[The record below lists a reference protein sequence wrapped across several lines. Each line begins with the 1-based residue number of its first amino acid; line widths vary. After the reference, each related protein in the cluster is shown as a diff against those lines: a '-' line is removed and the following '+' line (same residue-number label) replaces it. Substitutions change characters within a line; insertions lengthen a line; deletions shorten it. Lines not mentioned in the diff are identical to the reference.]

1 MEGWGSNYTLCAQ
14 GTKRRLITESRTGAH
29 DAGRGR
35 QEKGEPQH
43 RPPRGQWCPTRGGA
57 AARVGKTRARKLEEK
72 KASVRGLENA
82 LEGRAAASAA
92 ATSNGA
98 LARVGAAAHVG
109 KTRARKLAEKRAS
122 ARGLDNAFQRRHARY
137 TLHENL
143 AWIPVRRLSRRTRLA
158 ARRLAMFTQMFHTP
172 HMTFLISTNEH
183 RAEHRPR
190 ASIIATC
197 PAILVVSKHMRS
209 RKFVSLLHVG
219 FSQW

>member
-122 ARGLDNAFQRRHARY
+122 ARGLDNAFQRRRALTTYSIDNSRHMWYHRLMAR
-137 TLHENL
+137 
-143 AWIPVRRLSRRTRLA
+143 AWGTAGGTAGSGIMKGVA
-158 ARRLAMFTQMFHTP
+158 C
-172 HMTFLISTNEH
+172 E
-183 RAEHRPR
+183 
-190 ASIIATC
+190 ASAN
-197 PAILVVSKHMRS
+197 
-209 RKFVSLLHVG
+209 
-219 FSQW
+219 